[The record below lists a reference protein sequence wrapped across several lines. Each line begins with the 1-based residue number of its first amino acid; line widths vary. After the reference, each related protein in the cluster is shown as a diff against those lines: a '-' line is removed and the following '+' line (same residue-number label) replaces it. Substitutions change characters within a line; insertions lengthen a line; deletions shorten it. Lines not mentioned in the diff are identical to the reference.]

1 MKDFKKTETYRIIDH
16 LYDERKEFIILGL
29 CGKVG
34 SGVSTVSSILERDFN
49 ELNLPKPS
57 FDVYDTYISNE
68 YRILYNYA
76 EVNWKPFHK
85 IRTSSLITR
94 RILSYS
100 EQNFVKFLEDI
111 HPSKFSDIQ
120 KEEIKKTVSNFFNKS
135 MEFNL
140 REAREK
146 LNIDIPDALLP
157 TYIKSDKRVHLS
169 SPQKYRTVNKKKVK
183 LDGTDDYKIYFE
195 LDAQNNTCK
204 FNNVDLSNL
213 LDLYIKRR
221 KEKTGFKNQFWIMI
235 LKEYLFT
242 SLPGFA
248 NEFWND
254 ISFTSKSLRI
264 LALQHIG
271 NNLRLSKTPYFTD
284 AFMNDGYNCMAE
296 DINVAIKVFRA
307 YQLLIQGGCPLI
319 SKNGFKT
326 IIVVDSIKNPYE
338 AMYLKERY
346 SNFFL
351 MGIYTED
358 EERKKRLRVNK
369 HLTDT
374 EIMEIDVVE
383 QNSKFKKCIRDYNE
397 SDSIKQDDKNFL
409 IIKRTYEQYK
419 KNNLLDNLEY
429 LSPFVS
435 QNVSSCIDT
444 ADILINNVDDN
455 SSNLKLKKIL
465 LRYVS
470 LVMNP
475 ALVLPTPVE
484 RCMQIAYT
492 AKPNSGCISRQ
503 VGAAV
508 TDKNYHLLSIG
519 WNQQPE
525 GQLPCSYRDLNA
537 LANHWD
543 LVGYSD
549 YENDDSNNFQLKIKE
564 QVNGLFSK
572 DESPL
577 KFKGKLPCYC
587 FKDYYNSIIGEKNQV
602 HTRSLHAEETAFL
615 NLGANKGAIENGV
628 LFTTSSPCELCAKK
642 AMYLGVKKIYYVEP
656 YPGVSEK
663 HVLSIGDNNK
673 RPELI
678 LFTGAIGT
686 AYNKLYTPLLPRK
699 DENEMWLNT
708 KMNIHIMDKIGGKNE
723 KDKNAEG
730 S

>member
-1 MKDFKKTETYRIIDH
+1 MKDFNKTETYRIMDH
-16 LYDERKEFIILGL
+16 LYDDRKEFIILGL

-34 SGVSTVSSILERDFN
+34 SGVSTVSSILERNFN

-57 FDVYDTYISNE
+57 FNVYDTYTSNE

-76 EVNWKPFHK
+76 EVNWNPFHK

-94 RILSYS
+94 RILCYS
-100 EQNFVKFLEDI
+100 EQAFVKFLEDI
-111 HPSKFSDIQ
+111 HPSKFSNTQ
-120 KEEIKKTVSNFFNKS
+120 KKDIKKTVSNFFNKS

-140 REAREK
+140 NEALEK
-146 LNIDIPDALLP
+146 LNLDISNDLLP
-157 TYIKSDKRVHLS
+157 MYIKSDKRIS
-169 SPQKYRTVNKKKVK
+169 SSNSQKTRSVNKKKIK
-183 LDGTDDYKIYFE
+183 LNGTDDFKIYFE
-195 LDAQNNTCK
+195 FDAQNNICK
-204 FNNVDLSNL
+204 FKNVDLSKL
-213 LDLYIKRR
+213 LELYIKRR
-221 KEKTGFKNQFWIMI
+221 KEKNGFKNQFWTMI
-235 LKEYLFT
+235 LKEYLFA
-242 SLPGFA
+242 SLPIFA

-254 ISFTSKSLRI
+254 ISYTSKSLRV

-271 NNLRLSKTPYFTD
+271 NNLRVSKTPYFTD
-284 AFMNDGYNCMAE
+284 GFKDDGYNCIAE
-296 DINVAIKVFRA
+296 DINVTIKVFRT
-307 YQLLIQGGCPLI
+307 YQLIIQENCSSI
-319 SKNGFKT
+319 DKNKYKT

-351 MGIYTED
+351 IGIYTED

-369 HLTDT
+369 QLTDT

-397 SDSIKQDDKNFL
+397 SDSSKQENKNFL

-444 ADILINNVDDN
+444 ADILINNVCDN

-525 GQLPCSYRDLNA
+525 GQIPCSYRDLNS

-549 YENDDSNNFQLKIKE
+549 YEKDDSNVFHLRIKE

-577 KFKGKLPCYC
+577 KSKGKLPCFC
-587 FKDYYNSIIGEKNQV
+587 FKDYYNSITGGKNQV

-615 NLGANKGAIENGV
+615 NIGANNGMIENGV

-663 HVLSIGDNNK
+663 HVLSIGDNKK

-708 KMNIHIMDKIGGKNE
+708 KMTISIIDEMGDKSE
-723 KDKNAEG
+723 
-730 S
+730 